1 MAALI
6 SREESNQAVENTVL
20 GCESASNSDGESA
33 AECDALSSDVESHD
47 GEEELAGDGDAG
59 TAQLPSASGR
69 AAHGA
74 WAQARARAL
83 RHTACNTK
91 KV

>member
-6 SREESNQAVENTVL
+6 SREESNEAVENTVL

-47 GEEELAGDGDAG
+47 GEEELAGMATPEPLNCHLQVGE
-59 TAQLPSASGR
+59 QRMVRGR
-69 AAHGA
+69 R
-74 WAQARARAL
+74 RART
-83 RHTACNTK
+83 R
-91 KV
+91 